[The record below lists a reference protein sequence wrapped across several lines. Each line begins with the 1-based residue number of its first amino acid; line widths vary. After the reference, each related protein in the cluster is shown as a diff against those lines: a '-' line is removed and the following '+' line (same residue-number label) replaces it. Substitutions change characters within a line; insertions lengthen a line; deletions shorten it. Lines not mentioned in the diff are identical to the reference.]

1 MAQINS
7 GDWPIDPAA
16 TTGSELA
23 DLLNRLTAAIM
34 SGNSGTARPP
44 NVTAGMTWTRANAN
58 GTFDLM
64 LFRGSADTVLLTVSA
79 TGTITPAG
87 TYTSTQID
95 NKINDAKNAV
105 LAVTVQSVAA
115 GGGIAVT
122 GTVPNLTVAHADTS
136 TATNLTNTGGSVIQS
151 LTFDTYG
158 HVLTRTAINLDTRF
172 YTQSAA
178 NSRFLQLAGGTM
190 TGTVTFTAGNLI
202 LPTGGTASV
211 PRLQLG
217 AMGVVVN
224 SNGWNFCYND
234 AVVGLMQ
241 LDSGLNISANSL
253 VTRGEGD
260 ARFAARFPD
269 VGTLGSYGLFR
280 RMDGGL
286 VKPGTV
292 VAGSTL
298 SYATAGGRVDHPG
311 LFNETHPPGNWQCM
325 GLSSSY
331 DGTNDMTDNTTLYVR
346 VTA

>member
-1 MAQINS
+1 MAQIIS

-23 DLLNRLTAAIM
+23 ALLNRLTAAVM

-44 NVTAGMTWTRANAN
+44 NITAGMVWTRANAS

-79 TGTITPAG
+79 TGVITPAG

-105 LAVTVQSVAA
+105 LAVSVQDVNA
-115 GGGIAVT
+115 GGGIAVSGAAPT
-122 GTVPNLTVAHADTS
+122 LTVAHADTS
-136 TATNLTNTGGSVIQS
+136 AVTNLTNSGGTVIQS

-178 NSRFLQLAGGTM
+178 NARYLQLAGGTM
-190 TGTVTFTAGNLI
+190 TGTVEFTSGNLI
-202 LPTGGTASV
+202 LTTGGTAAV

-217 AMGVVVN
+217 GSGLVDN
-224 SNGWNFCYND
+224 SNGLNFCFNGQ
-234 AVVGLMQ
+234 VEFLMQ
-241 LDSGLNISANSL
+241 ADGGVDKSASAV

-269 VGTLGSYGLFR
+269 VGSLGSYGLFR

-311 LFNETHPPGNWQCM
+311 QFSETHPPGNWQCM

-346 VTA
+346 VSA